1 MDDFSVHVRSEDKPN
16 RSIEQQQ
23 RPVIKAEREKNV
35 SHKRIKFLVL
45 GFINRGKKEKAGEG
59 REGKGTFHFHGTT
72 CYRSDTYLIGTSEVL
87 ILYNNLDI

>member
-35 SHKRIKFLVL
+35 SHKRIQFLVL
-45 GFINRGKKEKAGEG
+45 GFINRGKKERGGEG
-59 REGKGTFHFHGTT
+59 REGDISFSWH
-72 CYRSDTYLIGTSEVL
+72 
-87 ILYNNLDI
+87 NLLQIRHISYWYFGSPNSLQ

>member
-45 GFINRGKKEKAGEG
+45 GFINRGKKEREGEG
-59 REGKGTFHFHGTT
+59 REGKGRGNFIFMAQLVTDQTHI
-72 CYRSDTYLIGTSEVL
+72 LLVL
-87 ILYNNLDI
+87 QKS